1 MRLTTIKV
9 PDGCKEIAVDV
20 EDGKV
25 IVSFLPGTNGK
36 EFFCKETDC
45 VEEKPGV
52 GDFAI
57 FWDEDK
63 RKKAVVANLEKI
75 NSYAHYV
82 NSEGGLYNLA
92 IKFRNYEQYLKVRGK
107 YVENEP

>member
-36 EFFCKETDC
+36 EFFCKETDHI
-45 VEEKPGV
+45 EEVPGV

-57 FWDEDK
+57 LWDVEFPK
-63 RKKAVVANLEKI
+63 FAVCMNFECM
-75 NSYAHYV
+75 
-82 NSEGGLYNLA
+82 SEGLFVGSDMVKYNRA
-92 IKFRNYEQYLKVRGK
+92 IKFRNYEQYLKVKGQ

>member
-1 MRLTTIKV
+1 MRITTIKV

-25 IVSFLPGTNGK
+25 IVSYGDTNGRK
-36 EFFCKETDC
+36 EFFCKETDHI
-45 VEEKPGV
+45 EEVPGV

-57 FWDEDK
+57 LWNAEFPVF
-63 RKKAVVANLEKI
+63 AVCMNFECM
-75 NSYAHYV
+75 
-82 NSEGGLYNLA
+82 SEGLFVGSDMVKYNRA

>member
-25 IVSFLPGTNGK
+25 IVSYGDTNGRK
-36 EFFCKETDC
+36 EFFCKETNC
-45 VEEKPGV
+45 LEEEPGV

-57 FWDEDK
+57 FWLDGDK
-63 RKKAVVANLEKI
+63 EKAVVANLVVMERGRF
-75 NSYAHYV
+75 YASNECCYTD
-82 NSEGGLYNLA
+82 A
-92 IKFRNYEQYLKVRGK
+92 IKFRNYEQYIKVKGQ
-107 YVENEP
+107 YVEDEP

>member
-25 IVSFLPGTNGK
+25 IVSYGDTNGRK
-36 EFFCKETDC
+36 EFFCKETDHI
-45 VEEKPGV
+45 EEVPGV

-75 NSYAHYV
+75 NSYGHYV